1 MPCLDEAETIAL
13 RIEKATDYIESRNIV
28 GEVLIAD
35 IGMIARL
42 LGERR
47 PHLAISGID
56 APVRP
61 ETHIPVAAF
70 DGQRIPRADRSVDV
84 VMFVDARLDHA

>member
-1 MPCLDEAETIAL
+1 MPCLDEAETIGL
-13 RIEKATDYIESRNIV
+13 RIEKATAFIESRNIV

-47 PHLAISGID
+47 RDLAISGID
-56 APVRP
+56 VLVRP
-61 ETHIPVAAF
+61 ETHIPVEAF
-70 DGQRIPRADRSVDV
+70 DGHSIPRADRSVDV
-84 VMFVDARLDHA
+84 VMFVDARLEHA